1 MNFAAA
7 INELLIALAVG
18 TALGLAMGWLI
29 WGKLR

>member
-18 TALGLAMGWLI
+18 TALGLMLGWLI
-29 WGKLR
+29 WRKG